1 MFTVLRIIFTLLQ
14 LNDNEV
20 ADWNCVEKL
29 TANKN
34 LVTVY
39 LERNPLAKDAA
50 YRRKVMLTLPWLQQL
65 DATMC
70 RFVVNQNYT
79 ICLDIPVLIN

>member
-1 MFTVLRIIFTLLQ
+1 M
-14 LNDNEV
+14 NDNEV
-20 ADWNCVEKL
+20 TDWNCVEKL
-29 TANKN
+29 KANKQ

-39 LERNPLAKDAA
+39 LEHNPLAKDAA

-70 RFVVNQNYT
+70 RFVYEKES
-79 ICLDIPVLIN
+79 VL